1 MNIKV
6 ILIEI
11 AIWQFTKRVT
21 MENQSGKKSKAV
33 KKIISTLTPSGPR
46 KKQIKKELEVSEEKY
61 KAAFEYTG
69 TGMMVLEED
78 MTISLINKKM
88 CEMTGY
94 SREEVEGKRKW
105 TELVSEKDLERMM
118 GYHLKRR
125 EQPEAAPTQY
135 EFQYRHRSGT
145 LHDALITVSM
155 IPGSKKSL
163 VSMIDIS
170 DRKAVEKDLIESEKR
185 FKETA
190 DLLPS
195 IICEIDRNMKVT
207 YVNKIGFETFGYT
220 QDEFNKGIKLNDV
233 MHKDDIERGIN
244 NATLN
249 MSGENISAQEYRLV
263 NKDGTVRDYYISS
276 SRMVKESEVVGIR
289 SCVIDISEIKQM
301 EKQLRESE
309 ERLRSIYAASPI
321 GIAVFNTEGSVIDMN
336 ASFKHM
342 SGLPE
347 DVDYAQVDFSLF
359 DHIAEMKNSK
369 SKLIKNGGMN
379 FESRNDFKFAKSKD
393 AYEFIPT
400 EKRFL
405 NWHIT
410 PLGVTAG
417 TASLFLAQVQD
428 ITERKLSEEAK
439 LKEARKVAA
448 EANRVVEGLRKEIYQ
463 SAQFQNMVSRSPAMQ
478 EIFNI
483 LPEISQTSTTVLITG
498 ETGTG
503 KELIAKSIHELSPR
517 KSKPF
522 IAINCGALPDNLLES
537 ELFGYKAG
545 AFTDAKK
552 DKPGKFALA
561 DGGTIFLDE
570 IGDISPAMQ
579 VRLLRV
585 LQDRIVEPL
594 GSVES
599 IKVDV
604 RIVAATNKELAQ
616 LVREGRFR
624 DDLYYRIRVV
634 QLKIPDLRQ
643 RREDIPLLVD
653 HLVAKFTSLQGKDIA
668 GVSDEVMARLM
679 EYDYPGNVR
688 ELENI
693 IEQAF
698 VLCRGGLIE
707 LHHLP
712 PELRP
717 FGTIGIGQ
725 IQPTSLKVMGKHLI
739 AETLRRYHGNR
750 GKAARELGIDASTLY
765 RKIKALKLD
774 VPEYDG
780 RSRRR

>member
-1 MNIKV
+1 MHTDRAMESRESV
-6 ILIEI
+6 ILDSINEGVFTVDLDWHIMTFNRAAEKITGVSRQEAVGRPCSEILRADVCEKDCALRRTLSNRAPIVNATAHIVNHLGKRITVRLSTALVNDESGRVIGGVETFQDLSQIE
-11 AIWQFTKRVT
+11 QL
-21 MENQSGKKSKAV
+21 Q
-33 KKIISTLTPSGPR
+33 
-46 KKQIKKELEVSEEKY
+46 KELQERY
-61 KAAFEYTG
+61 TFEDIVG
-69 TGMMVLEED
+69 RSSAM
-78 MTISLINKKM
+78 
-88 CEMTGY
+88 
-94 SREEVEGKRKW
+94 RK
-105 TELVSEKDLERMM
+105 L
-118 GYHLKRR
+118 
-125 EQPEAAPTQY
+125 
-135 EFQYRHRSGT
+135 F
-145 LHDALITVSM
+145 
-155 IPGSKKSL
+155 
-163 VSMIDIS
+163 
-170 DRKAVEKDLIESEKR
+170 
-185 FKETA
+185 
-190 DLLPS
+190 
-195 IICEIDRNMKVT
+195 EIVPR
-207 YVNKIGFETFGYT
+207 IAE
-220 QDEFNKGIKLNDV
+220 
-233 MHKDDIERGIN
+233 
-244 NATLN
+244 
-249 MSGENISAQEYRLV
+249 
-263 NKDGTVRDYYISS
+263 SS
-276 SRMVKESEVVGIR
+276 S
-289 SCVIDISEIKQM
+289 
-301 EKQLRESE
+301 
-309 ERLRSIYAASPI
+309 
-321 GIAVFNTEGSVIDMN
+321 
-336 ASFKHM
+336 
-342 SGLPE
+342 
-347 DVDYAQVDFSLF
+347 
-359 DHIAEMKNSK
+359 
-369 SKLIKNGGMN
+369 
-379 FESRNDFKFAKSKD
+379 
-393 AYEFIPT
+393 
-400 EKRFL
+400 
-405 NWHIT
+405 
-410 PLGVTAG
+410 
-417 TASLFLAQVQD
+417 
-428 ITERKLSEEAK
+428 
-439 LKEARKVAA
+439 
-448 EANRVVEGLRKEIYQ
+448 
-463 SAQFQNMVSRSPAMQ
+463 
-478 EIFNI
+478 
-483 LPEISQTSTTVLITG
+483 TVLIEG
-498 ETGTG
+498 PSGTG
-503 KELIAKSIHELSPR
+503 KELFARAIHHLSPR
-517 KSKPF
+517 RNKRF
-522 IAINCGALPDNLLES
+522 VVVNCAALPDTLLES
-537 ELFGYKAG
+537 ELFGHKAG
-545 AFTDAKK
+545 AFTDARS
-552 DKPGKFALA
+552 DKPGRFVLA